1 MKTFLILV
9 LCWLGLCYSAQAAV
23 NINTANQTELESLP
37 GIGPVKAKAI
47 LEYRKKN
54 GGFKSVDELTRV
66 DGIGPVTLKNAR
78 NDIVLDASATSKPT
92 ALSAYPKS
100 HADSKKTLKQAAPAA
115 TLLKTPIQP
124 TRANKAIVVPAKTIV
139 SPKPASTAS
148 IAAPTKLAPAKAS
161 PVKVKAGGVIPG
173 KSGTGILEPGIL
185 EPGISQLGKA
195 NPAKQQVITE
205 KPIAIKPSSQKAAT
219 KKP

>member
-100 HADSKKTLKQAAPAA
+100 HADSKKTLKQAVPAA

-139 SPKPASTAS
+139 SPKPATTATS
-148 IAAPTKLAPAKAS
+148 AAPTKPAPAKIS
-161 PVKVKAGGVIPG
+161 PVKVKAGGVNPG
-173 KSGTGILEPGIL
+173 KSGTGILEPGI
-185 EPGISQLGKA
+185 SQLGKS
-195 NPAKQQVITE
+195 NPAKQQGITE
-205 KPIAIKPSSQKAAT
+205 KPIAIKPSSQKAAS

>member
-9 LCWLGLCYSAQAAV
+9 LCWLGLCFSAQAAV

-78 NDIVLDASATSKPT
+78 NDIVLDASAMTKPT
-92 ALSAYPKS
+92 AVSANPKS
-100 HADSKKTLKQAAPAA
+100 RVDAKKTLKQAAPAA

-124 TRANKAIVVPAKTIV
+124 SRANKAIVVPAKTIV
-139 SPKPASTAS
+139 SPKPATTATST
-148 IAAPTKLAPAKAS
+148 APTKPAPAKVS
-161 PVKVKAGGVIPG
+161 PVKAKAGGVNPG
-173 KSGTGILEPGIL
+173 KSGIGISEPGK
-185 EPGISQLGKA
+185 S
-195 NPAKQQVITE
+195 NPAKQQGITE
-205 KPIAIKPSSQKAAT
+205 KPIAIKPSSQKAVT
-219 KKP
+219 KQP

>member
-100 HADSKKTLKQAAPAA
+100 HADSKKTLKQAAP
-115 TLLKTPIQP
+115 T
-124 TRANKAIVVPAKTIV
+124 
-139 SPKPASTAS
+139 KP
-148 IAAPTKLAPAKAS
+148 APAKVS
-161 PVKVKAGGVIPG
+161 PLKVKAGGVNPG
-173 KSGTGILEPGIL
+173 KSGTGI
-185 EPGISQLGKA
+185 SQLGKS

-205 KPIAIKPSSQKAAT
+205 KPIAIKPSSQKTAT

>member
-9 LCWLGLCYSAQAAV
+9 LCWLGLCFSAQAAV

-78 NDIVLDASATSKPT
+78 NDIVLDASPMTKPT
-92 ALSAYPKS
+92 AVSVNPKS

-115 TLLKTPIQP
+115 TVLKTPIQP
-124 TRANKAIVVPAKTIV
+124 TRANKAVIVPAKTIV
-139 SPKPASTAS
+139 SPKPASPATS
-148 IAAPTKLAPAKAS
+148 AAPTKLAPAKTS
-161 PVKVKAGGVIPG
+161 PVKVKNADVNPG
-173 KSGTGILEPGIL
+173 KSGTR
-185 EPGISQLGKA
+185 ISESGKS

-205 KPIAIKPSSQKAAT
+205 KPIAIKPSPKKAAT
-219 KKP
+219 KQP

>member
-54 GGFKSVDELTRV
+54 DGFKSVDELTRV

-78 NDIVLDASATSKPT
+78 NDIVLDASAMTKPT
-92 ALSAYPKS
+92 TFSANPKS
-100 HADSKKTLKQAAPAA
+100 RVDAKKTLKQVAPAA

-124 TRANKAIVVPAKTIV
+124 SRANKAIIVPAKTIV
-139 SPKPASTAS
+139 SPKPATTATST
-148 IAAPTKLAPAKAS
+148 APTKIAPAKVS
-161 PVKVKAGGVIPG
+161 PVKAKAGGVNPVKTGIGISAPG
-173 KSGTGILEPGIL
+173 KS
-185 EPGISQLGKA
+185 

-205 KPIAIKPSSQKAAT
+205 KPIANKPSSPKTAT

>member
-1 MKTFLILV
+1 
-9 LCWLGLCYSAQAAV
+9 
-23 NINTANQTELESLP
+23 
-37 GIGPVKAKAI
+37 

-54 GGFKSVDELTRV
+54 GGFKSVDELTKV

-78 NDIVLDASATSKPT
+78 NDIVLDVSATSKPT
-92 ALSAYPKS
+92 ALTANPKNQ
-100 HADSKKTLKQAAPAA
+100 ADSKKTLKQAAPAA

-139 SPKPASTAS
+139 SPKPAITATS
-148 IAAPTKLAPAKAS
+148 ASPTKPAQAKVS
-161 PVKVKAGGVIPG
+161 PVKVKVGGLNPG
-173 KSGTGILEPGIL
+173 KSGPGIL
-185 EPGISQLGKA
+185 EPGKA

-205 KPIAIKPSSQKAAT
+205 KPIAIKPSSQKTAT

>member
-9 LCWLGLCYSAQAAV
+9 LCCLGLGISVQAAV

-78 NDIVLDASATSKPT
+78 NDIVLDASAMTKPT
-92 ALSAYPKS
+92 AVSANPKS
-100 HADSKKTLKQAAPAA
+100 RVDAKKTLKQAAPAA

-139 SPKPASTAS
+139 SPKPATTATST
-148 IAAPTKLAPAKAS
+148 APTKIAPAKVS
-161 PVKVKAGGVIPG
+161 PVKAKAGGVNPG
-173 KSGTGILEPGIL
+173 KSGIGISEPGK
-185 EPGISQLGKA
+185 S
-195 NPAKQQVITE
+195 NPAKQQGITE

>member
-54 GGFKSVDELTRV
+54 GGFKSVDELTKV

-78 NDIVLDASATSKPT
+78 NDIVLDVSATSKPT
-92 ALSAYPKS
+92 ALTANPKNQ
-100 HADSKKTLKQAAPAA
+100 ADSKKTLKQAAPAA
-115 TLLKTPIQP
+115 TLLKTQIQP

-139 SPKPASTAS
+139 SPKPAITATS
-148 IAAPTKLAPAKAS
+148 ASPTKPAQAKVS
-161 PVKVKAGGVIPG
+161 PVKVKVGGLNPG
-173 KSGTGILEPGIL
+173 KSGTSIL
-185 EPGISQLGKA
+185 EPGISQLGKS

-205 KPIAIKPSSQKAAT
+205 KPIAIKPSSQKTAT

>member
-54 GGFKSVDELTRV
+54 GGFKSVDELTKV

-78 NDIVLDASATSKPT
+78 NDIVLDVSATSKPT
-92 ALSAYPKS
+92 ALTANPKNQ
-100 HADSKKTLKQAAPAA
+100 ADKKKSLKQAAPAA

-139 SPKPASTAS
+139 SPKPAITATS
-148 IAAPTKLAPAKAS
+148 ASPTKPAQAKVS
-161 PVKVKAGGVIPG
+161 PVKVKVKVGGVNPG
-173 KSGTGILEPGIL
+173 KSGTGILEPGI
-185 EPGISQLGKA
+185 SQLGKS

-205 KPIAIKPSSQKAAT
+205 KPIAIKPSSQKTAT

>member
-1 MKTFLILV
+1 MKTFLRLV
-9 LCWLGLCYSAQAAV
+9 LCGLGFCYSAQAAV

-124 TRANKAIVVPAKTIV
+124 TRANKAIVVPAKMIV
-139 SPKPASTAS
+139 SPKPATTATS
-148 IAAPTKLAPAKAS
+148 AAPTKPAPAKVS
-161 PVKVKAGGVIPG
+161 PVKVKAGGVNPG
-173 KSGTGILEPGIL
+173 KSGT
-185 EPGISQLGKA
+185 GISQLGKA
-195 NPAKQQVITE
+195 NPAKQQGITE
-205 KPIAIKPSSQKAAT
+205 KPITIKPSSQKAAS

>member
-9 LCWLGLCYSAQAAV
+9 LCCLGLGISVQAAV

-78 NDIVLDASATSKPT
+78 NNIVLDASAMTKPT
-92 ALSAYPKS
+92 AVSANQKS
-100 HADSKKTLKQAAPAA
+100 HTDSKKVLKQLAPVA
-115 TLLKTPIQP
+115 TPIKTPIQP
-124 TRANKAIVVPAKTIV
+124 TRANKAIVVPAKAIV
-139 SPKPASTAS
+139 SLKPAS
-148 IAAPTKLAPAKAS
+148 
-161 PVKVKAGGVIPG
+161 
-173 KSGTGILEPGIL
+173 
-185 EPGISQLGKA
+185 KA
-195 NPAKQQVITE
+195 NHCRTH
-205 KPIAIKPSSQKAAT
+205 
-219 KKP
+219 

>member
-9 LCWLGLCYSAQAAV
+9 LCWLGLCYSAQAAI

-124 TRANKAIVVPAKTIV
+124 TRANKAIVVPAKMIV
-139 SPKPASTAS
+139 SPKPATTATS
-148 IAAPTKLAPAKAS
+148 AAPTKPAPAKVS
-161 PVKVKAGGVIPG
+161 PVKVKAGGVNPG
-173 KSGTGILEPGIL
+173 KSGT
-185 EPGISQLGKA
+185 GISQLGKA
-195 NPAKQQVITE
+195 NPAKQQGITE
-205 KPIAIKPSSQKAAT
+205 KPIAIKPSSQKAAS

>member
-78 NDIVLDASATSKPT
+78 NDIVLDASAMTKPT
-92 ALSAYPKS
+92 ALSANPKS

-148 IAAPTKLAPAKAS
+148 IAASTKLAPAKAS
-161 PVKVKAGGVIPG
+161 PVKVKNAGVNPG
-173 KSGTGILEPGIL
+173 KSGPGIL
-185 EPGISQLGKA
+185 EPGKS
-195 NPAKQQVITE
+195 NPAKQQGITA
-205 KPIAIKPSSQKAAT
+205 KPIAIKPSSQKAVT
-219 KKP
+219 KQP

>member
-9 LCWLGLCYSAQAAV
+9 LCWLGLSYSAQAAV

-78 NDIVLDASATSKPT
+78 NDIVLDASAMTKPT
-92 ALSAYPKS
+92 AVSAYPKS
-100 HADSKKTLKQAAPAA
+100 HADSKKALKQAAPAA
-115 TLLKTPIQP
+115 AVLEMPAQP
-124 TRANKAIVVPAKTIV
+124 TRANKANKAIIVPAKAIV
-139 SPKPASTAS
+139 STKPATTATS
-148 IAAPTKLAPAKAS
+148 ATPTKLAPAKVS
-161 PVKVKAGGVIPG
+161 PVKVRVGGLNPGISAPG
-173 KSGTGILEPGIL
+173 KSNPGL
-185 EPGISQLGKA
+185 SKPGNL
-195 NPAKQQVITE
+195 NPAKQPVITA
-205 KPIAIKPSSQKAAT
+205 KPSAIKPSSQKAAP

>member
-9 LCWLGLCYSAQAAV
+9 LCWLGLCYSAQAAI

-139 SPKPASTAS
+139 SPKPATTATS
-148 IAAPTKLAPAKAS
+148 AAPTKPAPAKVS
-161 PVKVKAGGVIPG
+161 PVNVKAGGVNPG
-173 KSGTGILEPGIL
+173 KSGTGI
-185 EPGISQLGKA
+185 SQLGKS

-205 KPIAIKPSSQKAAT
+205 KPIAIKPSSQKAAS

>member
-37 GIGPVKAKAI
+37 GIGQVKAKAI

-139 SPKPASTAS
+139 SPKPATTATS
-148 IAAPTKLAPAKAS
+148 AAPPKPAPAKVS
-161 PVKVKAGGVIPG
+161 PVKVKAGGVNPG
-173 KSGTGILEPGIL
+173 KSGT
-185 EPGISQLGKA
+185 GISQLGKA
-195 NPAKQQVITE
+195 NPAKQQGITE
-205 KPIAIKPSSQKAAT
+205 KPIAIKPSSQKAAS

>member
-54 GGFKSVDELTRV
+54 GGFKSVDELTKV

-78 NDIVLDASATSKPT
+78 NDIVLDVSATSKPT
-92 ALSAYPKS
+92 ALSANPKNQ
-100 HADSKKTLKQAAPAA
+100 ADSKKTLKQAAPAA

-139 SPKPASTAS
+139 SPKPAITATS
-148 IAAPTKLAPAKAS
+148 ASPTKPAQAKVS
-161 PVKVKAGGVIPG
+161 PVKVKVGGLNPG
-173 KSGTGILEPGIL
+173 KSGTGILEPGI
-185 EPGISQLGKA
+185 SQLGKS

-205 KPIAIKPSSQKAAT
+205 KPIAIKPSSQKTAT

>member
-9 LCWLGLCYSAQAAV
+9 LFCLGLGISVQAAV

-78 NDIVLDASATSKPT
+78 NNIVLDASAMTKPT
-92 ALSAYPKS
+92 AVSANQKS
-100 HADSKKTLKQAAPAA
+100 HADSKKVLKQLAPVA
-115 TLLKTPIQP
+115 TPIKTPIQP
-124 TRANKAIVVPAKTIV
+124 TRANKAIVVPAKAIV
-139 SPKPASTAS
+139 SLKPASKAIT
-148 IAAPTKLAPAKAS
+148 AAPTTLAPAITS
-161 PVKVKAGGVIPG
+161 PVKVKAGEVRPG
-173 KSGTGILEPGIL
+173 KSKPGHAMPSNSNPSKQ
-185 EPGISQLGKA
+185 PGISSKRS
-195 NPAKQQVITE
+195 
-205 KPIAIKPSSQKAAT
+205 AIKPSSQKATT
-219 KKP
+219 KQP

>member
-124 TRANKAIVVPAKTIV
+124 TRANKAIVVPAKMIV
-139 SPKPASTAS
+139 SPKPATTATS
-148 IAAPTKLAPAKAS
+148 AAPTKPAPAKVS
-161 PVKVKAGGVIPG
+161 PVKVKAGGVNPG
-173 KSGTGILEPGIL
+173 KSGT
-185 EPGISQLGKA
+185 GISQLGKA
-195 NPAKQQVITE
+195 NPAKQQGITE
-205 KPIAIKPSSQKAAT
+205 KPIAIKPSSQKAAS

>member
-100 HADSKKTLKQAAPAA
+100 HADSKKTLKQAVPAA

-139 SPKPASTAS
+139 SPKPATTATS
-148 IAAPTKLAPAKAS
+148 AAPPKPAPAKVS
-161 PVKVKAGGVIPG
+161 PVKVKAGGVNPG
-173 KSGTGILEPGIL
+173 KSGT
-185 EPGISQLGKA
+185 GISQLGKA
-195 NPAKQQVITE
+195 NPAKEQVITE
-205 KPIAIKPSSQKAAT
+205 KPIAIKPSSQKAAY

>member
-54 GGFKSVDELTRV
+54 GGFKSVDELTKV

-92 ALSAYPKS
+92 ALSANPKNQ
-100 HADSKKTLKQAAPAA
+100 ADKKKSLKQAAPAV

-139 SPKPASTAS
+139 SPKPAITTTS
-148 IAAPTKLAPAKAS
+148 AAPTKPAQAKVS
-161 PVKVKAGGVIPG
+161 PVKVQVGGVNPG
-173 KSGTGILEPGIL
+173 KSGTGILEPG
-185 EPGISQLGKA
+185 KA
-195 NPAKQQVITE
+195 NPAKQQGITE
-205 KPIAIKPSSQKAAT
+205 KPIAIKPLSQKAAT

>member
-100 HADSKKTLKQAAPAA
+100 HADSKKTLKQAVPAA
-115 TLLKTPIQP
+115 TLLKTPNQP

-139 SPKPASTAS
+139 SPKPATTATS
-148 IAAPTKLAPAKAS
+148 AAPTKPAPAKVS
-161 PVKVKAGGVIPG
+161 PVKVKAGGVNPG
-173 KSGTGILEPGIL
+173 KSGTGILEPGI
-185 EPGISQLGKA
+185 SQLGKS

-219 KKP
+219 KNP

>member
-78 NDIVLDASATSKPT
+78 NDIVLDASTMTKPT
-92 ALSAYPKS
+92 ALSANPKS
-100 HADSKKTLKQAAPAA
+100 HVDSKKTMKQAAPAA
-115 TLLKTPIQP
+115 PLLKTLIQP
-124 TRANKAIVVPAKTIV
+124 TRANKAIIVPAKTTV
-139 SPKPASTAS
+139 SPKPASTAT
-148 IAAPTKLAPAKAS
+148 IVAPTKPAPAKVS
-161 PVKVKAGGVIPG
+161 PVKVKAGEVKAG
-173 KSGTGILEPGIL
+173 KS
-185 EPGISQLGKA
+185 

-205 KPIAIKPSSQKAAT
+205 KPIANKPSSAKTAT

>member
-9 LCWLGLCYSAQAAV
+9 LCWLGLCYSAQAAI

-124 TRANKAIVVPAKTIV
+124 TRANKAIVVPAKMIV
-139 SPKPASTAS
+139 SPKPATTATS
-148 IAAPTKLAPAKAS
+148 AAPTKPAPAKVS
-161 PVKVKAGGVIPG
+161 PVKVKAGGVNPG
-173 KSGTGILEPGIL
+173 KSGTGI
-185 EPGISQLGKA
+185 SQLGKS

-205 KPIAIKPSSQKAAT
+205 KPIAIKPSSQKAAS

>member
-124 TRANKAIVVPAKTIV
+124 TRANKAIVVPAKMIV
-139 SPKPASTAS
+139 SPKPATTATS
-148 IAAPTKLAPAKAS
+148 AAPTKPAPAKVS
-161 PVKVKAGGVIPG
+161 PVNVKAGGVNPG
-173 KSGTGILEPGIL
+173 KSGTGI
-185 EPGISQLGKA
+185 SQLGKS

-205 KPIAIKPSSQKAAT
+205 KPIAIKPSSQKAAS

>member
-9 LCWLGLCYSAQAAV
+9 LCWLGLCFSAQAAV

-78 NDIVLDASATSKPT
+78 NDIVLDASAMTKPT
-92 ALSAYPKS
+92 ALSANPKS

-148 IAAPTKLAPAKAS
+148 IAASTKLAPAKAS
-161 PVKVKAGGVIPG
+161 PVKVKNAGVNPG
-173 KSGTGILEPGIL
+173 KSGPGIL
-185 EPGISQLGKA
+185 EPGKS
-195 NPAKQQVITE
+195 NPAKQQGITA
-205 KPIAIKPSSQKAAT
+205 KPIAIKPSSQKAVT
-219 KKP
+219 KQP

>member
-9 LCWLGLCYSAQAAV
+9 LCWLGLCFSAQAAV

-78 NDIVLDASATSKPT
+78 NDIVLDASAMTKPT
-92 ALSAYPKS
+92 AVNANPKS
-100 HADSKKTLKQAAPAA
+100 RVDAKKTLKQAAPAA

-139 SPKPASTAS
+139 SPKPATTATS
-148 IAAPTKLAPAKAS
+148 AAPTKPAPAKVS
-161 PVKVKAGGVIPG
+161 PVKVKAGGVNPG
-173 KSGTGILEPGIL
+173 KSGPGIL
-185 EPGISQLGKA
+185 EPGKS
-195 NPAKQQVITE
+195 NPAKQQGITA
-205 KPIAIKPSSQKAAT
+205 KPIAIKPSSQKAVT
-219 KKP
+219 KQP

>member
-54 GGFKSVDELTRV
+54 GGFKSLDELTRV

-92 ALSAYPKS
+92 ALSANPKS
-100 HADSKKTLKQAAPAA
+100 HVDSMKTLKQAAPAA
-115 TLLKTPIQP
+115 TVLKTPIQP
-124 TRANKAIVVPAKTIV
+124 TGLQYKTQLNQALVTTSGDQETLSLIGDWVLLYPHTQLRAGIRAKNER
-139 SPKPASTAS
+139 
-148 IAAPTKLAPAKAS
+148 AAALVTGRQHHAFAKA
-161 PVKVKAGGVIPG
+161 KLHFTWRQIGHHQ
-173 KSGTGILEPGIL
+173 
-185 EPGISQLGKA
+185 SQSA
-195 NPAKQQVITE
+195 Y
-205 KPIAIKPSSQKAAT
+205 
-219 KKP
+219 

>member
-139 SPKPASTAS
+139 SPKPASTAT
-148 IAAPTKLAPAKAS
+148 IAAPTKPAPAKVS
-161 PVKVKAGGVIPG
+161 PVKVKAGGLNPG
-173 KSGTGILEPGIL
+173 KSGPGIL

-205 KPIAIKPSSQKAAT
+205 KPIAIKPSSQKAVT

>member
-78 NDIVLDASATSKPT
+78 NDIVLDASAMTKPT
-92 ALSAYPKS
+92 ALSANPKS
-100 HADSKKTLKQAAPAA
+100 RVDAKKTLKQAAPAA

-139 SPKPASTAS
+139 SPKPATTATST
-148 IAAPTKLAPAKAS
+148 APTKIAPAKVS
-161 PVKVKAGGVIPG
+161 PVKAKAGGVNPGKTGIGISEPG
-173 KSGTGILEPGIL
+173 KS
-185 EPGISQLGKA
+185 
-195 NPAKQQVITE
+195 NPAKQQGISS
-205 KPIAIKPSSQKAAT
+205 KPRVIKPSSQKAAT

>member
-78 NDIVLDASATSKPT
+78 NDIVLDASAMTKPT
-92 ALSAYPKS
+92 AVSANPKS
-100 HADSKKTLKQAAPAA
+100 HVDAKKTLKQAAPAA

-139 SPKPASTAS
+139 SPKPATTAT
-148 IAAPTKLAPAKAS
+148 IAAPTKIAPAKVS
-161 PVKVKAGGVIPG
+161 PVKAKAGGVKPGKTGAGISEPG
-173 KSGTGILEPGIL
+173 KS
-185 EPGISQLGKA
+185 
-195 NPAKQQVITE
+195 NPAKQQGISS
-205 KPIAIKPSSQKAAT
+205 KPSVIKPSSQKATT

>member
-78 NDIVLDASATSKPT
+78 NDIVLDASAMTKPT
-92 ALSAYPKS
+92 AVSANPKS
-100 HADSKKTLKQAAPAA
+100 HVDAKKTLKQAAPAA

-139 SPKPASTAS
+139 SPKPATTAT
-148 IAAPTKLAPAKAS
+148 IAAPTKIAPAKVS
-161 PVKVKAGGVIPG
+161 PVKAKAGGVKPGKTGAGISEPG
-173 KSGTGILEPGIL
+173 KS
-185 EPGISQLGKA
+185 
-195 NPAKQQVITE
+195 NPAKQQGISS
-205 KPIAIKPSSQKAAT
+205 KPSVIKPPSQKAAT

>member
-9 LCWLGLCYSAQAAV
+9 LCWLGLCYSAQAAI

-139 SPKPASTAS
+139 SPKPATTATS
-148 IAAPTKLAPAKAS
+148 AAPTKPAPAKVS
-161 PVKVKAGGVIPG
+161 PVKVKAGGVNPG
-173 KSGTGILEPGIL
+173 KSGTGI
-185 EPGISQLGKA
+185 SQLGKS

-205 KPIAIKPSSQKAAT
+205 KPIAIKPSSQKAAS

>member
-9 LCWLGLCYSAQAAV
+9 LCWLGLCFSAQAAV

-78 NDIVLDASATSKPT
+78 NDIVLDASAMTKPT
-92 ALSAYPKS
+92 AVSANPKS

-139 SPKPASTAS
+139 SPKPATTATS
-148 IAAPTKLAPAKAS
+148 AAPTKPAPAKVS
-161 PVKVKAGGVIPG
+161 PVKVKAGGVNPG
-173 KSGTGILEPGIL
+173 KSGT
-185 EPGISQLGKA
+185 GISQLGKA
-195 NPAKQQVITE
+195 NPAKQQGITE
-205 KPIAIKPSSQKAAT
+205 KPIAIKPSSQKAAS

>member
-1 MKTFLILV
+1 MKTFLIFV

-78 NDIVLDASATSKPT
+78 NDIVLDASAMTKPT
-92 ALSAYPKS
+92 ALSANPKS
-100 HADSKKTLKQAAPAA
+100 RVDAKKTPKQVAPAA
-115 TLLKTPIQP
+115 MLLKTPIQP
-124 TRANKAIVVPAKTIV
+124 TRANKAIVVPAKAIV
-139 SPKPASTAS
+139 SLKPASKAIT
-148 IAAPTKLAPAKAS
+148 AAPTKLAPAITS
-161 PVKVKAGGVIPG
+161 PVKVKAGEVRPG
-173 KSGTGILEPGIL
+173 KSKPGHAMPSNSNPSKQ
-185 EPGISQLGKA
+185 PGSRSKRS
-195 NPAKQQVITE
+195 
-205 KPIAIKPSSQKAAT
+205 AIKPSSQKATT
-219 KKP
+219 KQP

>member
-148 IAAPTKLAPAKAS
+148 IAAPTKPAPAKVS
-161 PVKVKAGGVIPG
+161 PVKVKAGGVNPG
-173 KSGTGILEPGIL
+173 KSGT
-185 EPGISQLGKA
+185 GISQLGKA
-195 NPAKQQVITE
+195 NPAKQQGITE
-205 KPIAIKPSSQKAAT
+205 KPIAIKPSSQKAAS

>member
-54 GGFKSVDELTRV
+54 GGFKNVDELTRV

-78 NDIVLDASATSKPT
+78 NDIVLDASAMTKPT
-92 ALSAYPKS
+92 AVSANPKS
-100 HADSKKTLKQAAPAA
+100 RVDAKKTLKQAAPAA

-124 TRANKAIVVPAKTIV
+124 SRANKAIVVPAKTIV
-139 SPKPASTAS
+139 SPKPATTATST
-148 IAAPTKLAPAKAS
+148 APTKPAPAKVS
-161 PVKVKAGGVIPG
+161 PVKAKAAGVNPGKTGVGISEPG
-173 KSGTGILEPGIL
+173 KS
-185 EPGISQLGKA
+185 
-195 NPAKQQVITE
+195 NPAKQQGITE

>member
-139 SPKPASTAS
+139 SPKPATTATS
-148 IAAPTKLAPAKAS
+148 AAPTKPAPAKVS
-161 PVKVKAGGVIPG
+161 PVKVKAGGVKPG
-173 KSGTGILEPGIL
+173 KSGPGIL

-195 NPAKQQVITE
+195 NPAKQQGITE
-205 KPIAIKPSSQKAAT
+205 KPIAIKPSSQKAAS